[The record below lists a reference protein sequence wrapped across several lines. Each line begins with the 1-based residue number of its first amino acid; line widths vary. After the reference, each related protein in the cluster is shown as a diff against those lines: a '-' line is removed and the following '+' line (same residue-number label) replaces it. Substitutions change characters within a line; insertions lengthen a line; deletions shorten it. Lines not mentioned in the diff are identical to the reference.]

1 MNLTVKQAR
10 QIKEKTQR
18 QMAEML
24 GLHVDTYRKIERNP
38 NLATIEQAKEISE
51 ITGVS
56 YNEIFFG

>member
-38 NLATIEQAKEISE
+38 NAATIGQAKKISE
-51 ITGVS
+51 ITGIP

>member
-24 GLHVDTYRKIERNP
+24 GLHVDTYRKIERTP
-38 NLATIEQAKEISE
+38 NSATIGQAKKISE
-51 ITGVS
+51 ITGIP